1 MRRRYNMTVVLDS
14 CRRFVGGPAMI
25 IAVDFDGTICVSRY
39 PKIIRLRF
47 LARPVLRWAHK
58 RHTII
63 LWTCRNG
70 AALEEAVAWLDEHKV
85 PYDYVNENPPEQI
98 KLWGGDCRKVSA
110 DFYIDDKGVGWWSW
124 IGVFFAVLRGR
135 KYRVGA

>member
-1 MRRRYNMTVVLDS
+1 MYPSSILGASTRY
-14 CRRFVGGPAMI
+14 FVGGLAMI

-70 AALEEAVAWLDEHKV
+70 AALEEALKWLDEHKV